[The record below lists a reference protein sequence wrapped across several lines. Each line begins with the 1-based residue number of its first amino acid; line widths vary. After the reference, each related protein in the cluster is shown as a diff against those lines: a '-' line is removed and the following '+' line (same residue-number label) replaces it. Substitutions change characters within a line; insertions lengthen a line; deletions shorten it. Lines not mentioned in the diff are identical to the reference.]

1 LRWGPWPEVG
11 DRGCGGGA
19 FPGEEGLAGGGEGV
33 LGQELAEIYLGVGD
47 VVDGNGRSRVGGGV
61 QGAAAA
67 AAASGGAPVREEGQ
81 EQAGELHFALRKLA
95 RGSTGGGEGR
105 SREVRGGRAAGG
117 VHDGG
122 GGVPRRWEA
131 PGEIGRAWELP
142 GGEIELAACSV
153 GVEGR

>member
-1 LRWGPWPEVG
+1 M
-11 DRGCGGGA
+11 
-19 FPGEEGLAGGGEGV
+19 
-33 LGQELAEIYLGVGD
+33 
-47 VVDGNGRSRVGGGV
+47 VDGDGRSRVGGG
-61 QGAAAA
+61 AARSAA
-67 AAASGGAPVREEGQ
+67 VASCDGGAPAREEGQ
-81 EQAGELHFALRKLA
+81 GPAGELHGALRKLA
-95 RGSTGGGEGR
+95 RGWIGVGEGR

-142 GGEIELAACSV
+142 GSEMELAACSV